1 MSKERREKEKKKKK
15 LKGAT
20 AAVDEAIT
28 QMEIERERDAMD
40 SRPGVVCLSLKFSS
54 ANSGP

>member
-28 QMEIERERDAMD
+28 QMEIEREREMPWTGG
-40 SRPGVVCLSLKFSS
+40 PGWC
-54 ANSGP
+54 A